1 MTGLGTLVNMGAVFV
16 GATVGMVLKGGVP
29 KRFQDTIMHAVGL
42 ITMFIGLTGALSGLL
57 AVDVATG
64 AVGTQN
70 TMVMV
75 GALII
80 GAFVGELVDI
90 EKRLDDIGEWC
101 KSLVGQV
108 GADKTAG
115 EGWGDTKDGKRGV
128 PGWRTPD
135 LSTFV
140 DAFVT
145 SSLLYC
151 VGAMTIV
158 GALEDGLNHD
168 YTLLF
173 TKSVLDGIMGIIF
186 AATLGF
192 GVYFSILT
200 ILVYQG
206 GITLLAGLL
215 RPLLSA
221 AVIGQMSFVG
231 NVIIFGLGINLIFG
245 KKIKVGNLLPAMFVP
260 AVWQGL
266 QGLLGLAGR
275 G

>member
-108 GADKTAG
+108 RADKTAG